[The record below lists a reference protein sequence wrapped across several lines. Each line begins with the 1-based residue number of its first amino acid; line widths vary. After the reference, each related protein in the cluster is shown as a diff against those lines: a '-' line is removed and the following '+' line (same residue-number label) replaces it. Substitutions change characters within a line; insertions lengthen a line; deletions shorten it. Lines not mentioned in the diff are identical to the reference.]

1 MNSPIFFSDFL
12 VHLFQL
18 CVCGCICVPER
29 FGFQNGFYLGNCFFL
44 YFLMIWMVNIFWFF
58 EFFLINHSILFFFSW
73 SFLFFFCFLFCF
85 WQKQK
90 NNQTKIDRFFFQF
103 NFTIILLLMIAHIDC
118 TQRIDWLT
126 LFFGSVVGFS
136 HCYFFCLI
144 FHLNHHHLIY
154 YYNWSIQ
161 MVELLKHSEK
171 WMNFFLSTKKE
182 LYLIFFLFAFI
193 YKLCIYEM
201 KCFYF

>member
-1 MNSPIFFSDFL
+1 
-12 VHLFQL
+12 
-18 CVCGCICVPER
+18 
-29 FGFQNGFYLGNCFFL
+29 
-44 YFLMIWMVNIFWFF
+44 MVNIFWFF

-126 LFFGSVVGFS
+126 LFFLVLLLDFLIVIFFVWFS
-136 HCYFFCLI
+136 ILITIILYTIIIGQFKWLNFWNTVKNEWIFFYQPKKNCIWFFFCL
-144 FHLNHHHLIY
+144 
-154 YYNWSIQ
+154 
-161 MVELLKHSEK
+161 LLYISSVYMK
-171 WMNFFLSTKKE
+171 WNVFISKSKFIDCNVSFFLG
-182 LYLIFFLFAFI
+182 A
-193 YKLCIYEM
+193 LCQYDHRHLKWIN
-201 KCFYF
+201 F